1 MRPTSEGDSFTLLPP
16 TMMDLADETEKEI
29 TPVEKDEEA
38 EKDEQEEKE
47 EGEEEDEEE
56 EKEEREE
63 KEEEEEREEERE
75 EEEKEEKEE
84 KEKEEK
90 EEKEEG
96 EEEDHLSRKK
106 GDGEGEVESAGIF
119 NLLKIDGLL
128 TFNLVGNSSLI
139 THLGIICLW
148 HLFYARA

>member
-1 MRPTSEGDSFTLLPP
+1 MQVMRPTSEGDSFTLLPP

-29 TPVEKDEEA
+29 EPVEKDEE
-38 EKDEQEEKE
+38 D
-47 EGEEEDEEE
+47 EEEDGG
-56 EKEEREE
+56 KE
-63 KEEEEEREEERE
+63 
-75 EEEKEEKEE
+75 EE
-84 KEKEEK
+84 KEKEE
-90 EEKEEG
+90 
-96 EEEDHLSRKK
+96 EDHLSSKK

>member
-1 MRPTSEGDSFTLLPP
+1 MQVMRPTSAGDSFTLLPP

-29 TPVEKDEEA
+29 EPVEKDEE
-38 EKDEQEEKE
+38 
-47 EGEEEDEEE
+47 DEEE
-56 EKEEREE
+56 EGE
-63 KEEEEEREEERE
+63 KEEE
-75 EEEKEEKEE
+75 
-84 KEKEEK
+84 KEK
-90 EEKEEG
+90 

-139 THLGIICLW
+139 THHSSW
-148 HLFYARA
+148 HYLPLAFVLR